1 MSEYAPD
8 KKPENMSDRMSK
20 KWPTFFEVWKI
31 GVPPNHPF
39 IDGIFMDFPYN
50 PPFWVANL
58 WKPPVI

>member
-20 KWPTFFEVWKI
+20 KWPTFFEVCENTPKSSI
-31 GVPPNHPF
+31 YRC
-39 IDGIFMDFPYN
+39 DFHGFSLIT